1 MVERLSILS
10 AVLSNCLTIT
20 SQNPFGCHKT
30 IQSHR
35 TSGMELTG
43 GDPNFSS
50 QTEPEAVCKSSGA
63 VHKYICAVCTGSEE
77 GGVLLILSNDCICMV
92 GSMKIDVVYCSF
104 KRVYSHYIALKG
116 QVFLIL
122 VTFLH
127 K

>member
-1 MVERLSILS
+1 
-10 AVLSNCLTIT
+10 
-20 SQNPFGCHKT
+20 
-30 IQSHR
+30 
-35 TSGMELTG
+35 MELTG

-50 QTEPEAVCKSSGA
+50 QTEPEAVGKSSGA

-77 GGVLLILSNDCICMV
+77 GGVFLILSNDCICMV
-92 GSMKIDVVYCSF
+92 GSMKIDMVYCSF
-104 KRVYSHYIALKG
+104 KRVYSHYIALKS